1 MRSFDI
7 PSFYCSDIVSDIKR
21 RRREAD
27 LKKRDLSPTLLK
39 MGKID
44 FLLARHFGFCYG
56 VENAIEIA
64 YRALYENPGKTIYLL
79 SEMIHNPHVNG
90 DLESRG
96 VKFIIAS
103 DGRYNV
109 KIEELS
115 KDDIVIVP
123 AFGTTVEIFEKLKAQ
138 GVNPQLYDATC
149 PFVERVWRKAAQ
161 LGELGF
167 TVIIHGKHSHEET
180 RATFSHTV
188 LNAPSLVLLNIQE
201 AQSLAS
207 FIRGESAIEFVRE
220 MFADRVS
227 KNFDFEK
234 DLTRI
239 GVVNQTT
246 MLASETAEI
255 SRILRD
261 AIAACYSSQNIK
273 QHFADTKDTLC
284 YATNENQ
291 DATIELIKEEL
302 DLAIVVGGYNS
313 SNTSHLAEL
322 LQNIVPTYLIKDQD
336 EIISRER
343 IRHLELSTMKVIERD
358 NWLDLSLSRYKIA
371 VTAGA
376 SSPDVLVEG
385 VLKKLDQVINE
396 DKKDL

>member
-1 MRSFDI
+1 
-7 PSFYCSDIVSDIKR
+7 
-21 RRREAD
+21 
-27 LKKRDLSPTLLK
+27 
-39 MGKID
+39 
-44 FLLARHFGFCYG
+44 
-56 VENAIEIA
+56 
-64 YRALYENPGKTIYLL
+64 
-79 SEMIHNPHVNG
+79 MI
-90 DLESRG
+90 
-96 VKFIIAS
+96 
-103 DGRYNV
+103 
-109 KIEELS
+109 
-115 KDDIVIVP
+115 
-123 AFGTTVEIFEKLKAQ
+123 
-138 GVNPQLYDATC
+138 
-149 PFVERVWRKAAQ
+149 
-161 LGELGF
+161 
-167 TVIIHGKHSHEET
+167 
-180 RATFSHTV
+180 
-188 LNAPSLVLLNIQE
+188 
-201 AQSLAS
+201 
-207 FIRGESAIEFVRE
+207 
-220 MFADRVS
+220 ADRVS